1 MSTIIRFKRRLT
13 EGSEGIKL
21 LPGEPFFNVKDK
33 KFYVGDENG
42 TPYDIVEIK
51 NNNSGE
57 NSTISFTVGNHQYNK
72 TINNVAHSTEA
83 EKLTSTN
90 IGNSE
95 TPVYFVDGKPTACDL
110 PEASDTKY
118 GLVKLGYVKPDSETR
133 NYCPVAKDENG
144 KLYVYVAGP
153 VDGVATGAQKLT
165 KSDGSAIKAGSS
177 TQPVYFVDGVPTPCG
192 YTIAAS
198 VPSTAKFT
206 DTTYTYATN
215 LEPGLIK
222 LGKESDDKST
232 LQDHLPLL
240 KSTEGEGYIDVT
252 KINKSITW
260 ETF

>member
-95 TPVYFVDGKPTACDL
+95 TPVYFVDG
-110 PEASDTKY
+110 
-118 GLVKLGYVKPDSETR
+118 
-133 NYCPVAKDENG
+133 
-144 KLYVYVAGP
+144 
-153 VDGVATGAQKLT
+153 
-165 KSDGSAIKAGSS
+165 
-177 TQPVYFVDGVPTPCG
+177 VPTPCG